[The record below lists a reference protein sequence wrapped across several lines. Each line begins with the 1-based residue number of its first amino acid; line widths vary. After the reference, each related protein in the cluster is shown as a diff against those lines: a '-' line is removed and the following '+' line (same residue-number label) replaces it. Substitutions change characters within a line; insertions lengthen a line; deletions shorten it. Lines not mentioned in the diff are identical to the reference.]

1 MSSYEDMCT
10 RIFCFLFAVLALG
23 PVTAK
28 AEGSAWKASGPAG
41 PGAAVK
47 APEHLAEDGLY
58 ARLKEM
64 PYLYK
69 NKDSEFLNQFKLLLT
84 GQYQAA
90 WVAPSGA
97 NKFRKGSGGHED
109 EWRRLQIGFEAVF
122 LKNRLTLHSLTN
134 MGETDGMYKL
144 ENGRWSRTKTDWGI
158 FELYLKYKVNPSFFV
173 RTGKITTKMMTE
185 FRETASEIKTL
196 ERSDLVNQ
204 LGSISNWGIVLENP
218 RQDVPVGWE
227 AAVFLNDTST
237 SLAHEIQFNT
247 EDNAFAKASVHM
259 DARGFLP
266 GEKSRV
272 WLTYAHNFTHY
283 AGRALPED
291 SYYSGLGARDVVTLD
306 WVMSQ
311 GKFSMVTELMSG
323 FRVVGDAYGEN
334 VYGLVLLPSYR
345 FSPHLE
351 GIFRYQLSH
360 GRDAVKMFVRYV
372 PAVTTYPKWVSTM
385 NSFYFGLNYYVFPK
399 DPDMLKFMVGG
410 EYTATSG
417 ARGGAKCFNGWTWF
431 TAVRFHF

>member
-122 LKNRLTLHSLTN
+122 LK
-134 MGETDGMYKL
+134 
-144 ENGRWSRTKTDWGI
+144 
-158 FELYLKYKVNPSFFV
+158 
-173 RTGKITTKMMTE
+173 
-185 FRETASEIKTL
+185 TA
-196 ERSDLVNQ
+196 
-204 LGSISNWGIVLENP
+204 
-218 RQDVPVGWE
+218 
-227 AAVFLNDTST
+227 
-237 SLAHEIQFNT
+237 
-247 EDNAFAKASVHM
+247 
-259 DARGFLP
+259 
-266 GEKSRV
+266 
-272 WLTYAHNFTHY
+272 
-283 AGRALPED
+283 
-291 SYYSGLGARDVVTLD
+291 
-306 WVMSQ
+306 
-311 GKFSMVTELMSG
+311 
-323 FRVVGDAYGEN
+323 
-334 VYGLVLLPSYR
+334 
-345 FSPHLE
+345 
-351 GIFRYQLSH
+351 
-360 GRDAVKMFVRYV
+360 
-372 PAVTTYPKWVSTM
+372 
-385 NSFYFGLNYYVFPK
+385 
-399 DPDMLKFMVGG
+399 
-410 EYTATSG
+410 
-417 ARGGAKCFNGWTWF
+417 
-431 TAVRFHF
+431 

>member
-291 SYYSGLGARDVVTLD
+291 SYYSGLGARDVVTMD
-306 WVMSQ
+306 WV
-311 GKFSMVTELMSG
+311 KV
-323 FRVVGDAYGEN
+323 
-334 VYGLVLLPSYR
+334 
-345 FSPHLE
+345 
-351 GIFRYQLSH
+351 
-360 GRDAVKMFVRYV
+360 
-372 PAVTTYPKWVSTM
+372 
-385 NSFYFGLNYYVFPK
+385 
-399 DPDMLKFMVGG
+399 
-410 EYTATSG
+410 
-417 ARGGAKCFNGWTWF
+417 
-431 TAVRFHF
+431 

>member
-1 MSSYEDMCT
+1 MYI
-10 RIFCFLFAVLALG
+10 RIFCFLLAALVLG
-23 PVTAK
+23 PVSAK
-28 AEGSAWKASGPAG
+28 ADGSAWKASGPAG

-47 APEHLAEDGLY
+47 APEHPAEDGLY

-158 FELYLKYKVNPSFFV
+158 FELYLKYKINPSFFV
-173 RTGKITTKMMTE
+173 RAGKITTKMMTE

-204 LGSISNWGIVLENP
+204 LGSISNWGVVLENP

-247 EDNAFAKASVHM
+247 EDSAFAKASVHM

-291 SYYSGLGARDVVTLD
+291 SYYSGLGARDVVTMD

-372 PAVTTYPKWVSTM
+372 PAVT
-385 NSFYFGLNYYVFPK
+385 
-399 DPDMLKFMVGG
+399 
-410 EYTATSG
+410 
-417 ARGGAKCFNGWTWF
+417 
-431 TAVRFHF
+431 